1 MAYPVLLA
9 GCENEVG
16 MRKKICRIGIGI
28 TLAVVISLVI
38 AVLSYS
44 GVGVTCKIGTGGLP
58 LPDCDLSAVPQSV
71 TEDATELATE
81 LFGDCQEKCDD
92 FASQL
97 LAVYSEA
104 RDKDF
109 VMLFNPGGW
118 GWSLLTDIS
127 PGWWSILAGIESE
140 LDSLGYTSLL
150 LNHLR
155 TPETLVGRLDEL
167 VEMMTLYP
175 SKAEDLASRVE
186 FVTSHIPDLR
196 IVIIGECNGTVISDS
211 VMNILQDNPRVYS
224 IQIGPP
230 FWHKNIVLD
239 RTLLL
244 NSNGIIPDSFSQGDF
259 GAMIWGTIKALF
271 GLSQPRD
278 DQGNILYYVRA
289 PGHDYWWHHPGVY
302 SQIVNFLGEN
312 FNRR

>member
-1 MAYPVLLA
+1 
-9 GCENEVG
+9 

-104 RDKDF
+104 QGKDF
-109 VMLFNPGGW
+109 IMLFNPGGW

-127 PGWWSILAGIESE
+127 PGWWSILTGIESE

-155 TPETLVGRLDEL
+155 TPETLVGCLNEP

-196 IVIIGECNGTVISDS
+196 VIMIGECNGTVICDS
-211 VMNILQDNPRVYS
+211 VMDILQDNPQVYS
-224 IQIGPP
+224 IQMGPP
-230 FWHKNIVLD
+230 FWHKDNIMLD
-239 RTLLL
+239 RTLLI

-271 GLSQPRD
+271 GISQPRD

-289 PGHDYWWHHPGVY
+289 PGHDYWWHHPGVC
-302 SQIVNFLGEN
+302 SQVVNFLGEN
-312 FNRR
+312 FSRR